1 MKNSP
6 RLGHIFSRACAL
18 NQKAVLF
25 AGLAEAQAMALRLE
39 RAMNVLQDEHPDRPV
54 CIALVGGTGVGKSEL
69 FNALI
74 GKTQAS
80 LSSQAQRP
88 TTVLPHVAVSPAG
101 RQSLAF
107 LGEMGAV
114 FVDHDLAGAALMD
127 TPDVDSAVSDHLERT
142 RRIISAADVVV
153 YVGSP
158 DKRANFKILEEVR
171 AWSAQKRWF
180 FALNKMD
187 QIADQDKEAVL
198 NDFAHRLEE
207 LGFALD
213 DRALFAIS
221 AKNPQDGEFLRFKRT
236 LFSFR
241 AAEQVH
247 ALRCETMLNRLLY
260 AMADDLTRPL
270 EERLARVKA
279 REDELNGRV
288 RQVFASALADAQTTN
303 IIRQAVR
310 EQAWRLAPGRV
321 GGFLAMPVWLRSR
334 LAFSGLAYQLARMA
348 SGGPSL
354 VRMMQAGWFAAK
366 AAWRGVLPVQALLQ
380 GFSAQQA
387 GKLLEIA
394 LDGQRFL
401 QDMGLASFDQGSG
414 MHHAMQ
420 AENQQDEIVAPVWAK
435 QLFSLLGLQ
444 GVFGKDAREGNGWSR
459 ALMQERLENAIEAC
473 AGQTVFK
480 RIGRAQGVF
489 GNLLPLLVFGHAAY
503 RLGDAWL
510 AGVWLPFEFYLSA
523 VAVFLISLVPGY
535 VLVSAALSRR
545 GNALDV
551 QALVASIEHPAET
564 AGLFQVRT
572 SLQDLLREMHSLKE
586 QIQIN
591 IRVLD
596 QELDPSSFGATL
608 EQKEQRKK
616 NGFNGSFHE

>member
-1 MKNSP
+1 MNNSP
-6 RLGHIFSRACAL
+6 RLDHILSRASAL
-18 NQKAVLF
+18 NQKAALF
-25 AGLAEAQAMALRLE
+25 TGLAEAQAMALRLE
-39 RAMNVLQDEHPDRPV
+39 RAMNFPKNGHPDRPV

-74 GKTQAS
+74 GQFQAS
-80 LSSQAQRP
+80 PSSQAQRP
-88 TTVLPHVAVSPAG
+88 ATVLPHVAVPSAD

-114 FVDHDLAGAALMD
+114 FVDYDLAGAALID

-187 QIADQDKEAVL
+187 QITDQDKEAVL
-198 NDFAHRLEE
+198 NDFARRLGE
-207 LGFALD
+207 LGFAPD
-213 DRALFAIS
+213 ERALFAIS

-236 LFSFR
+236 LFSSR

-247 ALRCETMLNRLLY
+247 ALRCEAMLSRLLH

-270 EERLARVKA
+270 EERLAMVKA
-279 REDELNGRV
+279 REDELTERV
-288 RQVFASALADAQTTN
+288 RQVFASALADAQTAN

-310 EQAWRLAPGRV
+310 EQAWRLVPGKV

-354 VRMMQAGWFAAK
+354 AKMAQAGWFAAR
-366 AAWRGVLPVQALLQ
+366 AAWRGVLPVQALLK

-394 LDGQRFL
+394 MDGQRFL

-414 MHHAMQ
+414 MHATQ
-420 AENQQDEIVAPVWAK
+420 AENQQDETVAPVWGK
-435 QLFSLLGLQ
+435 QLFSLLGVQ
-444 GVFGKDAREGNGWSR
+444 GFFGKDAREGNEWGR

-473 AGQTVFK
+473 AAQTVFK
-480 RIGRAQGVF
+480 RIGRAQSIF

-545 GNALDV
+545 GNALDA
-551 QALVASIEHPAET
+551 QALVASIEHPSET

-572 SLQDLLREMHSLKE
+572 FLEDLLRETRSLKE
-586 QIQIN
+586 QVQIN
-591 IRVLD
+591 IRVLN
-596 QELDPSSFGATL
+596 QELDPSSFGASL
-608 EQKEQRKK
+608 EHKEMVQ
-616 NGFNGSFHE
+616 GIAS